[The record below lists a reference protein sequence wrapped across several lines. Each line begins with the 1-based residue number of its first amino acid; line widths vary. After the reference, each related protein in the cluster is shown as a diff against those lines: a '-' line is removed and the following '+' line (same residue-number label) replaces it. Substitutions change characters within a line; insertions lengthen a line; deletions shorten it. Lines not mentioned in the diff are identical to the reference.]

1 MLFCTPKKESRGRG
15 NSTSNTNRSLLGLL
29 AAAAMVL
36 LATGSA
42 QAVAIYSYA
51 DMPGA
56 GFTSPGGLSPSHPLG
71 PYAVDGGGGTT
82 VTVTSRSYA
91 AGSTS
96 TVAGEPA
103 NMGSHTAGGLCSYG
117 LCYPVDPA
125 VAPGDWWGET
135 GIGGGGIVLNFD
147 QPVSAAGLS
156 LIFTLKPGNP
166 MQGIL
171 ITAFDSPNNTGQ
183 ELGTALSASYPF
195 VNSYDPAYESYWYNV
210 RFFVGIELGTAEIR
224 SLLIQNT
231 GGLYTP
237 SIDGYA
243 LRAAAV
249 PEPGTALL
257 LGLGLAGLGVAG
269 TRPRRTS
276 GTNSHGSRTGL

>member
-1 MLFCTPKKESRGRG
+1 MLLCTPKKDSRARR
-15 NSTSNTNRSLLGLL
+15 NSPSPMTRSLLGLL
-29 AAAAMVL
+29 ATAAMVL

-42 QAVAIYSYA
+42 QAVAIHSFA

-71 PYAVDGGGGTT
+71 PYAMDGGGGTT
-82 VTVTSRSYA
+82 VTVTSRSYV

-96 TVAGEPA
+96 TVASEPA
-103 NMGSHTAGGLCSYG
+103 NMGSHMAGNLCSSG

-125 VAPGDWWGET
+125 VTPGDWRGET
-135 GIGGGGIVLNFD
+135 GIGGVGGIVLNFD
-147 QPVSAAGLS
+147 QPLSAAGLS
-156 LIFTLKPGNP
+156 LIFTLKPGDP

-183 ELGTALSASYPF
+183 ALGTALSASYPF
-195 VNSYDPAYESYWYNV
+195 VNSFDPAYESHWYNV
-210 RFFVGIELGTAEIR
+210 RFFVGIDLGTAEIR
-224 SLLIQNT
+224 SLLIQQT
-231 GGLYTP
+231 GGTYTP

-257 LGLGLAGLGVAG
+257 LGLGLAGLGLAG
-269 TRPRRTS
+269 TRPQPAA
-276 GTNSHGSRTGL
+276 GKNSASRA

>member
-1 MLFCTPKKESRGRG
+1 MSFCTPKKESRARG
-15 NSTSNTNRSLLGLL
+15 NSAGNTNRSLLGLL

-42 QAVAIYSYA
+42 QAVAIHSYA

-71 PYAVDGGGGTT
+71 PYAMDGGGGTT
-82 VTVTSRSYA
+82 VTVTSRSYV

-96 TVAGEPA
+96 TVASEPA
-103 NMGSHTAGGLCSYG
+103 NMGSHIAGGLCSAG

-125 VAPGDWWGET
+125 VAPGDWRGES
-135 GIGGGGIVLNFD
+135 GIGGVGGIVLNFD
-147 QPVSAAGLS
+147 QPLSAAGLS
-156 LIFTLKPGNP
+156 LIFTLKPGDP

-183 ELGTALSASYPF
+183 ALGTALSASYPF
-195 VNSYDPAYESYWYNV
+195 VNAFDPAYESHWYNV

-224 SLLIQNT
+224 SLLIQKT
-231 GGLYTP
+231 GGTYTP

-257 LGLGLAGLGVAG
+257 LGLGLAGLGLAG
-269 TRPRRTS
+269 TRSRRAST
-276 GTNSHGSRTGL
+276 GNSTRRA

>member
-1 MLFCTPKKESRGRG
+1 M
-15 NSTSNTNRSLLGLL
+15 NRSLLGLL
-29 AAAAMVL
+29 AAAATVL
-36 LATGSA
+36 LAAGSA
-42 QAVAIYSYA
+42 QAVAIHSYA

-71 PYAVDGGGGTT
+71 PYVLNAGGGTT
-82 VTVTSRSYA
+82 VTATSRSYVE
-91 AGSTS
+91 GSTHIVTS
-96 TVAGEPA
+96 EPA
-103 NMGSHTAGGLCSYG
+103 NMGSNTAGKLCPLG
-117 LCYPVDPA
+117 MCYPVDPA
-125 VAPGDWWGET
+125 VAPGDWWGES
-135 GIGGGGIVLNFD
+135 GIGGVGGIVLNFD

-166 MQGIL
+166 MQGIR
-171 ITAFDSPNNTGQ
+171 ITAFDEVNNTGR
-183 ELGTALSASYPF
+183 ELGSALSDSYPF
-195 VNSYDPAYESYWYNV
+195 VNAYDPAYESHSYNL
-210 RFFVGIELGTAEIR
+210 RYFVGIELGTAEIR
-224 SLLIQNT
+224 SLLIQET

-269 TRPRRTS
+269 SPRQR
-276 GTNSHGSRTGL
+276 RC

>member
-1 MLFCTPKKESRGRG
+1 MLFCNRNKESRARG
-15 NSTSNTNRSLLGLL
+15 NSLSSMNRSLLGLL

-42 QAVAIYSYA
+42 QAVAIHSYA

-56 GFTSPGGLSPSHPLG
+56 GFTSPGGLSPSHHLG
-71 PYAVDGGGGTT
+71 PYAMDAGGGTT
-82 VTVTSRSYA
+82 ITVTSRSYVE
-91 AGSTS
+91 GSTS
-96 TVAGEPA
+96 IVTSEPA
-103 NMGSHTAGGLCSYG
+103 NMGSHTAGSLCSSG

-125 VAPGDWWGET
+125 VTPGDWWGES
-135 GIGGGGIVLNFD
+135 GIGGVGGIVLNFD

-156 LIFTLKPGNP
+156 LIFNLKPGNP

-171 ITAFDSPNNTGQ
+171 LTAFDDVNNTGQ

-195 VNSYDPAYESYWYNV
+195 INAFDPAWESHWYNV
-210 RFFVGIELGTAEIR
+210 RYFVGIELGTAEIR
-224 SLLIQNT
+224 SLLIQQT

-269 TRPRRTS
+269 SPRPVTSFTAARRDDK
-276 GTNSHGSRTGL
+276 